1 MEGGE
6 GRVVGRGRG
15 RGRGRVAGAVERKPG
30 QVWGQST
37 GRDEQGEGEEVMKK
51 GEGGTAKSTV
61 SSKKLSGHQS
71 PCQSPRG
78 EWEKERH
85 REGRRV

>member
-30 QVWGQST
+30 QVWGQSI
-37 GRDEQGEGEEVMKK
+37 GRDELGEGEEVMMT
-51 GEGGTAKSTV
+51 GEGGTV
-61 SSKKLSGHQS
+61 SSKNLSGHQS

-78 EWEKERH
+78 LSGEWEKERDQ
-85 REGRRV
+85 EGRRV